1 MPLGKR
7 LKVVVGNRVTRVRSV
22 SYQRESTVEDSLSL
36 ATWVQCNY
44 LTVMEVYLQVSA
56 SAQATCLIYLNKIG

>member
-1 MPLGKR
+1 MLVGLQGHPMSLGKR

-22 SYQRESTVEDSLSL
+22 SYVVVQCESTVEDTLSL

-44 LTVMEVYLQVSA
+44 LTVMEVSL
-56 SAQATCLIYLNKIG
+56 LIVC